1 VLKLLTLHNMNIV
14 IIGTGYVGLVTGV
27 GFASLG
33 NKVTFIDLD
42 KEKISKLNNKKLP
55 FYEPRLDQYFEDDE
69 LFKRMEFV
77 SKYSDVNWEDQEI
90 VFVCVQT
97 PNNLDTNSVDTKFL
111 ESAITEVNNVKN
123 KNLVITI
130 KSTIPPY
137 EIEKICDKVG
147 LNIDSLTFNPEFLR
161 EGTAVEDFFKPDRI
175 VIGGN
180 DSTKVEKLIDLYND
194 FDAEIIITDP
204 ISSQL
209 IKYLA
214 NTYLPLRLS
223 FVNEAARLVNSSG
236 GNLDDVLK
244 GVGMDSRIGQHYF
257 RPSPAWGG
265 SCFPKDVV
273 EVNNFYNPEEINLPL
288 IANII
293 ESNNIQTKWTTNMLK
308 SIHDDKKLSGII
320 LVGAAFKE
328 DTDDLRNSPTLTIYR
343 RLKDENYN
351 TKIYDDLIKS
361 DDYLSMEDFE
371 NIESPHLIALMYPI
385 KEELMSKINNIL
397 TKTNSFLYT
406 PWQI

>member
-1 VLKLLTLHNMNIV
+1 MNIV

-27 GFASLG
+27 GLASLG
-33 NKVTFIDLD
+33 NTVTFIDLD
-42 KEKISKLNNKKLP
+42 ADKINKLINKNLP
-55 FYEPRLDQYFEDDE
+55 FFEPGLVEYFEDNE
-69 LFKRMEFV
+69 TFNRMEFV
-77 SKYSDVNWEDQEI
+77 TNYSDVNWDDKEI
-90 VFVCVQT
+90 VFICVQT
-97 PNNLDTNSVDTKFL
+97 PNNLETNSVDTKFL
-111 ESAITEVNNVKN
+111 ESAISEVKNLEN
-123 KNLVITI
+123 KNLIITI

-137 EIEKICDKVG
+137 EIEKICNKVG
-147 LNIDSLTFNPEFLR
+147 LDTDSLTFNPEFLR
-161 EGTAVEDFFKPDRI
+161 EGTAVEDFFNPDRI

-180 DSTKVEKLIDLYND
+180 DSSKIEKLKTLYND
-194 FDAEIIITDP
+194 FKAEIIITDP

-273 EVNNFYNPEEINLPL
+273 EVNNFYNPQEVNLPL

-293 ESNNIQTKWTTNMLK
+293 ESNKIQTKWTTNMLK
-308 SIHDDKKLSGII
+308 SINDEKKLKGIV

-328 DTDDLRNSPTLTIYR
+328 DTDDLRNSPTLDIYTQ
-343 RLKDENYN
+343 LKDQNYN
-351 TKIYDDLIKS
+351 VMIYDELIKS
-361 DDYLSMEDFE
+361 DEYLDLEDFE
-371 NIESPHLIALMYPI
+371 KLDTPHLIALMYPI
-385 KEELMSKINNIL
+385 KDNLMSKINSIVSNS
-397 TKTNSFLYT
+397 NSFLYT